1 MCLIALD
8 FHIYTLLFSSLFYAL
23 YDTIRYFISGDGSLW
38 RFDKSILSQ
47 FDFVSIILLIPLIV
61 VSHLLIGEVVPA
73 LAQKQLA
80 YVGVALLIFVVI
92 FFLPIRRM
100 NWLIPLVY
108 WLNILLLLAVEFFGH
123 SRLGAQRWIEI
134 PFVNATIQ
142 PSEFVKPALIL
153 MLAYLIRR
161 VPPPPDGYRLKE
173 FVKISFYILLP
184 FILIAKEPDLGTAL
198 VLLLIGYGVLFYI
211 GIYWKIT
218 AFIVGSILLLSP
230 LAYQFGL
237 HDYQKVRIK
246 DFLSEKPSYHVQQSI
261 IAIGSGGWMGN
272 TKEDA
277 TQTQMRFLPIATSDF
292 IFAFVVERTGFL
304 GALALI
310 LVYVALVLHLMSLSV
325 FNSDYYIKVVTVAIA
340 FMIFIYM
347 GVNIA
352 MTIGFAPV
360 VGVPLPMFSY
370 GGSSFLNFMVLFAI
384 MQNLIAFRYKNMYDN
399 RGKKSFV

>member
-1 MCLIALD
+1 M
-8 FHIYTLLFSSLFYAL
+8 
-23 YDTIRYFISGDGSLW
+23 W
-38 RFDKSILSQ
+38 RFDKSILAQ
-47 FDFVSIILLIPLIV
+47 FDFFSIILIIPLVIT
-61 VSHLLIGEVVPA
+61 SHWLIGEVVPA
-73 LAQKQLA
+73 LAQKQSA
-80 YVGVALLIFVVI
+80 YVSVAFLAFIVV
-92 FFLPIRRM
+92 FLLPIRRM
-100 NWLIPLVY
+100 SWLIPLIY
-108 WLNILLLLAVEFFGH
+108 WINIALLLAVEFFGH
-123 SRLGAQRWIEI
+123 ARLGAQRWIEL

-153 MLAYLIRR
+153 MLAYLIHRN
-161 VPPPPDGYRLKE
+161 PPPIHGYRIKDFAKL
-173 FVKISFYILLP
+173 SFYILLP

-198 VLLLIGYGVLFYI
+198 VLLLIGYGALFFV
-211 GIYWKIT
+211 GVHWKIWAT
-218 AFIVGSILLLSP
+218 IITGILLLAPISYKF
-230 LAYQFGL
+230 LL

-261 IAIGSGGWMGN
+261 IAIGSGGWTGKD
-272 TKEDA
+272 KEEA

-310 LVYVALVLHLMSLSV
+310 LLYVMLILHLLSLSI
-325 FNSDYYIKVVTVAIA
+325 FNTDYYIKVVTISIS

-370 GGSSFLNFMVLFAI
+370 GGSSFLNFIILFAI
-384 MQNLIAFRYKNMYDN
+384 MQNLIAFRYRDMYDS
-399 RGKKSFV
+399 RGTKSFV

>member
-1 MCLIALD
+1 MIQS
-8 FHIYTLLFSSLFYAL
+8 YNLFF
-23 YDTIRYFISGDGSLW
+23 GDINLW

-47 FDFVSIILLIPLIV
+47 FDFFSIILIIPLVIV
-61 VSHLLIGEVVPA
+61 SNWLIGEVVPA
-73 LAQKQLA
+73 LAQKQMA
-80 YVGVALLIFVVI
+80 YVGVAFLTFLIVFV
-92 FFLPIRRM
+92 LPIRRM
-100 NWLIPLVY
+100 SWLIPLIY
-108 WLNILLLLAVEFFGH
+108 WANIGLLLAVEFFGH
-123 SRLGAQRWIEI
+123 SRLGAQRWIDI
-134 PFVNATIQ
+134 PFINATIQ

-153 MLAYLIRR
+153 MLAYLINKT
-161 VPPPPDGYRLKE
+161 PPPIDGYKLKD
-173 FVKISFYILLP
+173 FLKISFYILLP

-198 VLLLIGYGVLFYI
+198 VLLLIGYGVLFYV
-211 GIYWKIT
+211 GVYWKII
-218 AFIVGSILLLSP
+218 AFIAGAILLLSP
-230 LAYQFGL
+230 LAYKFGL

-261 IAIGSGGWMGN
+261 IAIGSGGWTGN
-272 TKEDA
+272 EKEEA

-310 LVYVALVLHLMSLSV
+310 LLYVMLILHLLSLSV
-325 FNSDYYIKVVTVAIA
+325 FNSDYYIKVVTIAIS

-347 GVNIA
+347 GVNIS

-384 MQNLIAFRYKNMYDN
+384 MQNLITFRYKDMYDG
-399 RGKKSFV
+399 RGTKSFV